1 MSIEKPKSNSV
12 ITTELVET
20 PADGQVI
27 VFKVKD
33 AGETKL
39 PLLLLNEKLK
49 QRAMVHGLVQ
59 KVSDAAALSRDSK
72 TGKSASAQDK
82 LAAMVK
88 VVEHLTSGTEEWNL
102 KREGGGG
109 PGAETQLL
117 VKALGELYP
126 SKGFE
131 ALSKWVKARSV
142 QERSALM
149 AQENIKVKVDG
160 YRSEQ
165 AKSVDAEELLA
176 GLDVMDSEEDVK
188 TEPEVP
194 KA

>member
-12 ITTELVET
+12 VTTELVET

-27 VFKVKD
+27 VFRVKD
-33 AGETKL
+33 AGETRL
-39 PLLLLNEKLK
+39 PVLLLSDKLK

-82 LAAMVK
+82 LAAMAK
-88 VVEHLTSGTEEWNL
+88 VVEHLMSGTEEWNL

-117 VKALGELYP
+117 TKALSELYP
-126 SKGFE
+126 SKGSE

-142 QERSALM
+142 QERAALM
-149 AQENIKVKVDG
+149 AQENIKAKVDK

-176 GLDVMDSEEDVK
+176 GLDAVG